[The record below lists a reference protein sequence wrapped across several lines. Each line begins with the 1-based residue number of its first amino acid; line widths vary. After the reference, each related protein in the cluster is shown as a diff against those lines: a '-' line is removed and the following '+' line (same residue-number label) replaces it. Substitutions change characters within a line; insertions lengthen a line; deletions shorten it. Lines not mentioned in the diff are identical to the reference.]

1 MAAMLGSPEFWRAPG
16 GPERQGWDG
25 MRIWGLVVAL
35 LAMMGLAAAVS
46 AQEQAWIQVEAHPTV
61 GETVERAEAYAAVF
75 ADVSA
80 YRTATGWHAIVLGP
94 YEPAA
99 AAGRLAEL
107 RRENMIPGDSYV
119 VDGRGFGAQV
129 WPVAGAAP
137 VVAPPAEPTVEP
149 APEPEPQP
157 MAIADETPA
166 EARASEGLLLP
177 EERIALQE
185 ALGWYGFYQGGLD
198 GAFGKGTRASMAAWQ
213 EANGYEPTGILT
225 TLQRN
230 TLTANFR
237 ADQAEFGFQSVTE
250 AEAGIEITLPLSLV
264 AFQGYEPPFVRFT
277 EKDGS
282 GLQVMLISEPGGT
295 EALHGLYDI
304 LQTLEVVP
312 ATGERGRTDASFD
325 ISARSDSVE
334 SYAHAET
341 RDGMVKGYLVVWK
354 PADAGRMERIL
365 PVLKSSFRMVGGK
378 ALDPGLVPMEDAA
391 RAGMLAGLDVRR
403 PVLSRSGF
411 YVDGTGAVL
420 TTAEAVA
427 QCGHVTL
434 DHDTEAEI
442 TRVDSASGLALLR
455 PLVPVAPRAVAGFA
469 TVAPRPGTEL
479 AIAGYS
485 YEDKL
490 PAPVLTFGLFEE
502 AQGLAGETGIA
513 RISAPVLAGDA
524 GGPVLDPTGAVV
536 GMLLPAGGPQ
546 GKVLPSGVSFIA
558 TAATIG
564 TLLTGAGISPV
575 SATGLTPASPDALNN
590 AGLGMTVLVSC
601 WE

>member
-1 MAAMLGSPEFWRAPG
+1 
-16 GPERQGWDG
+16 
-25 MRIWGLVVAL
+25 MRVWGLVVAL
-35 LAMMGLAAAVS
+35 LAALGFAAAAS
-46 AQEQAWIQVEAHPTV
+46 AQDRAWIQVEAHPSVTD
-61 GETVERAEAYAAVF
+61 TVERAEAYAAVF
-75 ADVSA
+75 ADVTA
-80 YRTATGWHAIVLGP
+80 YRTGTGWHAIVLGP
-94 YEPAA
+94 YEPAE
-99 AAGRLAEL
+99 AAGKLAEL
-107 RRENMIPGDSYV
+107 RRENLIPGDSYV
-119 VDGRGFGAQV
+119 VDGSAFGAQV
-129 WPVAGAAP
+129 WPTGAA
-137 VVAPPAEPTVEP
+137 APAAEAPAEATAEP
-149 APEPEPQP
+149 VAEPEPEPVVV
-157 MAIADETPA
+157 ADETPA
-166 EARASEGLLLP
+166 EARASEALLLP
-177 EERIALQE
+177 EERMALQA
-185 ALGWYGFYQGGLD
+185 ALGWYGFYQGALD

-225 TLQRN
+225 AMQRA
-230 TLTANFR
+230 TLTANHQ

-264 AFQGYEPPFVRFT
+264 AFQGYEPPFVRFV

-282 GLQVMLISEPGGT
+282 GLQIMLISEPGGT

-312 ATGERGRTDASFD
+312 ATGERGRTDDSFD
-325 ISARSDSVE
+325 ISAQSDSVE

-354 PADAGRMERIL
+354 PTDAERMGRIL

-403 PVLSRSGF
+403 PLLSRSGF
-411 YVDGTGAVL
+411 YVDGAGAVL

-427 QCGHVTL
+427 QCGRVTL
-434 DHDTEAEI
+434 DHDTDAEVKL
-442 TRVDSASGLALLR
+442 VDAASGLAV
-455 PLVPVAPRAVAGFA
+455 LVPKAPLAPRAVAGFA
-469 TVAPRPGTEL
+469 AATPRPGTEM
-479 AIAGYS
+479 AVAGYS

-490 PAPVLTFGLFEE
+490 PAPVLTFGVFEE
-502 AQGLAGETGIA
+502 AQGLAGEPGIA

-536 GMLLPAGGPQ
+536 GMLLPAGGPA
-546 GKVLPSGVSFIA
+546 GKVLPAGVSFIA
-558 TAATIG
+558 TAASIG
-564 TLLTGAGISPV
+564 TLLTGAGIAPAT
-575 SATGLTPASPDALNN
+575 ATGAAPASPDALNA

>member
-1 MAAMLGSPEFWRAPG
+1 MKV
-16 GPERQGWDG
+16 
-25 MRIWGLVVAL
+25 WGFVVAL
-35 LAMMGLAAAVS
+35 LAILGLAGVAS
-46 AQEQAWIQVEAHPTV
+46 AQDRAWIQVEAHPSLA
-61 GETVERAEAYAAVF
+61 ETVERAEAYAAVF
-75 ADVSA
+75 ADVTA
-80 YRTATGWHAIVLGP
+80 YKTGTGWNAIVLGP
-94 YEPAA
+94 YAPAE

-107 RRENMIPGDSYV
+107 RRENLIPGDSFV
-119 VDGRGFGAQV
+119 VDGRSFGGQV
-129 WPVAGAAP
+129 WPAGA
-137 VVAPPAEPTVEP
+137 VAPAADPALS
-149 APEPEPQP
+149 AAPEPQP
-157 MAIADETPA
+157 EPQPLIAADETPA
-166 EARASEGLLLP
+166 EARASEALLLP

-213 EANGYEPTGILT
+213 EANGYEATGILT
-225 TLQRN
+225 AMQRATLI
-230 TLTANFR
+230 ANHR
-237 ADQAEFGFQSVTE
+237 ADQAEFGFQSLTE

-264 AFQGYEPPFVRFT
+264 AFQGYEPPFVRFA

-282 GLQVMLISEPGGT
+282 GLQIMLISEPGGT

-312 ATGERGRTDASFD
+312 ATGERGRTDDSFD
-325 ISARSDSVE
+325 IAARSDTVE

-365 PVLKSSFRMVGGK
+365 PVLKSSFRMVGSK

-411 YVDGTGAVL
+411 YVDGAGAVL

-427 QCGHVTL
+427 QCGRVTL
-434 DHDTEAEI
+434 DHDTEAEVKL
-442 TRVDSASGLALLR
+442 VDAASGLALVLPKA
-455 PLVPVAPRAVAGFA
+455 PLAPRAVAGFA
-469 TVAPRPGTEL
+469 AATPRPGTEM

-546 GKVLPSGVSFIA
+546 GKVLPAGVSFIA
-558 TAATIG
+558 TAATIS
-564 TLLTGAGISPV
+564 TLLTGAGIAPAT
-575 SATGLTPASPDALNN
+575 ATGSAPVSPDAMNN
-590 AGLGMTVLVSC
+590 AALGMTVLVSC